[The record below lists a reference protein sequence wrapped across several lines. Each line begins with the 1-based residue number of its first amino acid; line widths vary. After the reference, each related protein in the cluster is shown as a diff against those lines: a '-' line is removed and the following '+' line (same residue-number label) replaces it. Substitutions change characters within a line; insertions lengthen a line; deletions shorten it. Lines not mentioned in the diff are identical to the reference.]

1 MPRVPDTKYAKAE
14 DGVYL
19 AYQAFGEGDTW
30 LVGAPP
36 IISNVEVIWE
46 DPEAADFLRA
56 VGSFCRFVHYDKRG
70 QGMSDRVAEIPTLEQ
85 RAADLRAIMDAERI
99 DRAVVAGV
107 SEGGTTAALFAAT
120 HPERVTGL
128 VVFGTF
134 ARLTVAPDYPGVE
147 PETFDATVTRWEADW
162 GTTETATVAL
172 VAPERAGDERFLHW
186 VNRFERSSSTPAGL
200 RAQLRWLSE
209 IDIRPVLPAIRV
221 PTLVM
226 HRAHDRLIPIRL
238 GRWLAEHVD
247 GARFVECSGSEHVPF
262 FNSAEPLAVLE
273 EFVTGRRVSA
283 PTDRVLATVLFTDI
297 VSSTERA
304 SSMGDASWRRLL
316 DRHDE
321 LARSIVERSDGRLV
335 KSTGDGLLVTFDA
348 PARAIRCASELL
360 EAQRDETGLE
370 LRAGLHTGEVE
381 LRGDDVTGIAVHTA
395 SRVAALARGNE
406 LLVSRTVKD
415 LVAGSGIAFE
425 PRGEFELKGVPDRWQ
440 LFAVVRA

>member
-1 MPRVPDTKYAKAE
+1 
-14 DGVYL
+14 
-19 AYQAFGEGDTW
+19 
-30 LVGAPP
+30 
-36 IISNVEVIWE
+36 
-46 DPEAADFLRA
+46 
-56 VGSFCRFVHYDKRG
+56 
-70 QGMSDRVAEIPTLEQ
+70 MSDRVAEIPTLEQ

-107 SEGGTTAALFAAT
+107 SEGGTTAALFATT

-147 PETFDATVTRWEADW
+147 PGTFDATAISWEANW
-162 GTTETATVAL
+162 GTAETATVAL
-172 VAPERAGDERFLHW
+172 VAPERVGDERFLRW

-226 HRAHDRLIPIRL
+226 HRAHDRLIPNRL
-238 GRWLAEHVD
+238 GRWLAAHVD
-247 GARFVECSGSEHVPF
+247 DARFVECSGSEHVPF
-262 FNSAEPLAVLE
+262 FNSAEPLATLE
-273 EFVTGRRVSA
+273 EFVTGRRVTA

-321 LARSIVERSDGRLV
+321 LARSIVERSHGRLV

-440 LFAVVRA
+440 LFAIVRA